1 MKLAG
6 VVVLYNPDS
15 KVKKN
20 IDSYIKYLDKLYIV
34 DNSNNDMIFDYKDKK
49 VEYIKN
55 NKNLGIASALN
66 IAAKKAISDKFEWL
80 LTMDQDSMFEKDEFP
95 KMIEFLEK
103 IKTDPYIQM
112 INTTTYD
119 EIGLISPLHKTVMN
133 ENGNE
138 QGIEFPE
145 TVMTSGNI
153 INLSAYKK
161 VGGYKDWFFIDGV
174 DFEYCLN
181 LKMHGFKVMRLNFVY
196 LKHNLGDAITKN
208 IFGKK
213 IYSLNHS
220 PLRRYYIIRNKHY
233 LYDLYGKQEK
243 EYCKFELKKI
253 RHETIKM
260 LLCEKHRIKKLSYMF
275 KGYIDYKLGKKGEK
289 K

>member
-80 LTMDQDSMFEKDEFP
+80 LTMDQDSMFEKGELDKMLEF
-95 KMIEFLEK
+95 IEKLR
-103 IKTDPYIQM
+103 TDSYIQM
-112 INTTTYD
+112 INTTSYD
-119 EIGLISPLHKTVMN
+119 EIGLVSPLHKTVMN
-133 ENGNE
+133 VDGDEK
-138 QGIEFPE
+138 GIDFPM

-153 INLSAYKK
+153 INLSAYQKI
-161 VGGYKDWFFIDGV
+161 GGYKEWFFIDGV
-174 DFEYCLN
+174 DFDYCLN
-181 LKMHGFKVMRLNFVY
+181 LKMHGYKVIRLNFVY
-196 LKHNLGDAITKN
+196 LKHNLGDAVTKN

-220 PLRRYYIIRNKHY
+220 PLRRYYIVRNRHY
-233 LYDLYGKQEK
+233 LYDLYKNDYRD
-243 EYCKFELKKI
+243 YCKLELSRTRNEAIKI
-253 RHETIKM
+253 
-260 LLCEKHRIKKLSYMF
+260 LLCETQKIRKLSYMF